1 MFIDSF
7 EHLGSWKQ
15 NLNLNPSETSITK
28 TTKELML
35 QMIKT
40 IDLFTTLMRN
50 ELPVKNTNDS
60 ENKVNT

>member
-1 MFIDSF
+1 
-7 EHLGSWKQ
+7 
-15 NLNLNPSETSITK
+15 
-28 TTKELML
+28 ML